1 MSFGFLNTLMLLGLA
16 AMAIPILIHL
26 LNRRRYNTVDWGAMQ
41 FLQVSETT
49 RRRLLIE
56 ELLLMLLRMGL
67 IGILAAG
74 LAGVVLWLW
83 PRIILA
89 LNTVSTDDAYVAGH
103 VTYIA
108 SQVPGTI
115 LKVHVDDNEF
125 VNKGQLLVEIDP
137 EPYQIAADRASAA
150 VTVAEA
156 QVHQAIAQ
164 GRAMVAGIRAAYNN
178 LKLTKDHVAEGV
190 AKLRASVA
198 TRDKTIAQ
206 RSLADA
212 ELRRARNLLQS
223 NSGTQQVVD
232 QRDAAY
238 QVAVATEIEAH
249 EQVHLARAGIG
260 LPSIPPPGDLLE
272 DVPSDWPKKAPA
284 VRAALAELI
293 NVGVKIGLEVP
304 PIDED
309 PDTVYDNFRKRAPG
323 GDLDTYLNELVNQS
337 PPVHLA
343 RAGREQVRHVLDQ
356 AKLDLRDTKIH
367 AEISGFISRR
377 ITNLGNRVQAGQGL
391 MTLRPL
397 ENVWID
403 ANFKETQI
411 NALKIGQEVEI
422 RADAY
427 PGQIYR
433 GRVSGFSAGTGA
445 ATALLPQENA
455 TGNFVKVVQRLPVRI
470 DLVDGNPPDAPLFV
484 GLSVEPLVKIHLPP
498 TGPFAGQKL
507 QRPLQPTSAR
517 EAEPMPS
524 ATGPSIAPGPAS
536 PPAKVPGLP
545 AEPPGGPSS

>member
-1 MSFGFLNTLMLLGLA
+1 MDAEKPREPTA
-16 AMAIPILIHL
+16 RTDRH
-26 LNRRRYNTVDWGAMQ
+26 
-41 FLQVSETT
+41 
-49 RRRLLIE
+49 
-56 ELLLMLLRMGL
+56 
-67 IGILAAG
+67 
-74 LAGVVLWLW
+74 AGVTADTSGEAQPELIVGEPSLTAIKTQPPVLHRYPPRRGLRLIVIGTLLVAGVGGAILWLW

-89 LNTVSTDDAYVAGH
+89 MNTVSTDDAYVAGH

-108 SQVPGTI
+108 SRVPGTI
-115 LKVHVDDNEF
+115 LKLYVDDNAF

-150 VTVAEA
+150 VAVAEA
-156 QVHQAIAQ
+156 QVHQAMAQ
-164 GRAMVAGIRAAYNN
+164 GRALVAGIRGAYNN
-178 LKLTKDHVAEGV
+178 LKLTTDHIAEGV

-198 TRDKTIAQ
+198 TRNKAIAQ

-223 NSGTQQVVD
+223 NSGTQQVVE

-249 EQVHLARAGIG
+249 EQVHLARAAIG
-260 LPSIPPPGDLLE
+260 LPSIPSPGELLE
-272 DVPSDWPKKAPA
+272 NIPADWAKKAPA

-293 NVGVKIGLEVP
+293 NVAVKIGLEVP

-309 PDTVYDNFRKRAPG
+309 PDTVYDHFLKRAPG
-323 GDLDTYLNELVNQS
+323 GNLDKLLDQLMNQS
-337 PPVHLA
+337 PPVRLA
-343 RAGREQVRHVLDQ
+343 QAGLEQARHALDQ
-356 AKLDLRDTKIH
+356 ARLDLRDTKIH
-367 AEISGFISRR
+367 AELSGFISHR
-377 ITNLGNRVQAGQGL
+377 TANPGNRVQAGQGL

-411 NALKIGQEVEI
+411 SALMIGQEVEI

-427 PGQIYR
+427 PGRTYL
-433 GRVSGFSAGTGA
+433 GRISGFSTGTGA
-445 ATALLPQENA
+445 ATALLPPENA

-470 DLVDGNPPDAPLFV
+470 DLVDGNPADAPLFV
-484 GLSVEPLVKIHLPP
+484 GLSVEPLVKIHQAP

-507 QRPLQPTSAR
+507 RRPVQVTPARDLLPNSPAGASA
-517 EAEPMPS
+517 P
-524 ATGPSIAPGPAS
+524 
-536 PPAKVPGLP
+536 
-545 AEPPGGPSS
+545 

>member
-1 MSFGFLNTLMLLGLA
+1 MDAEEPREPTARTDRPDGAAVDTRSKPQPETIVAEPSSSEAKNQPDSPHVPPPKRGF
-16 AMAIPILIHL
+16 
-26 LNRRRYNTVDWGAMQ
+26 
-41 FLQVSETT
+41 
-49 RRRLLIE
+49 RLLV
-56 ELLLMLLRMGL
+56 
-67 IGILAAG
+67 IGTLLAAG
-74 LAGVVLWLW
+74 LAGAVLWLW
-83 PRIILA
+83 PRIVLA
-89 LNTVSTDDAYVAGH
+89 FNTVSTDDAYVAGH

-108 SQVPGTI
+108 SRVPGTI
-115 LKVHVDDNEF
+115 LQVHVDDNAF

-137 EPYQIAADRASAA
+137 EPYQVAADLASAA
-150 VTVAEA
+150 VGVAEA
-156 QVHQAIAQ
+156 QVRQAMAQ

-178 LKLTKDHVAEGV
+178 LKLTKDHVNEGM

-198 TRDKTIAQ
+198 TRNKAIAQ
-206 RSLADA
+206 RSLADS

-232 QRDAAY
+232 QREAAY

-249 EQVHLARAGIG
+249 EQVHLARAAIG
-260 LPSIPPPGDLLE
+260 LPSIPPPGELLE
-272 DVPSDWPKKAPA
+272 DVPDDWAKRTPA

-293 NVGVKIGLEVP
+293 NVGVKLGLEVP
-304 PIDED
+304 PIDDD
-309 PDTVYDNFRKRAPG
+309 PDKVYDNFQKRAPG
-323 GDLDTYLNELVNQS
+323 GDLDKYLNLLMNQS

-343 RAGREQVRHVLDQ
+343 RAGLEQARHALEQ
-356 AKLDLRDTKIH
+356 ARLDLRDTKIH

-377 ITNLGNRVQAGQGL
+377 IGNPGNRVQAGQGL

-411 NALKIGQEVEI
+411 NALEIGQEVEI

-427 PGQIYR
+427 PGRIYR

-445 ATALLPQENA
+445 ATALLPPENA

-484 GLSVEPLVKIHLPP
+484 GLSVEPLVKIHQPL

-517 EAEPMPS
+517 ASEPMPA
-524 ATGPSIAPGPAS
+524 ATGSSAAPGPAS
-536 PPAKVPGLP
+536 PPAPGVPG
-545 AEPPGGPSS
+545 EPPGGPLS